1 MYRVNLS
8 AAAEEHYLD
17 FLHNNAENAVRYCIT
32 QDSAELLGI
41 CKENGLITAGNVT
54 GLIEFADEQGNTSAA
69 AFLLTVANS
78 PEHDNFC
85 DPLSSLEL

>member
-1 MYRVNLS
+1 M
-8 AAAEEHYLD
+8 
-17 FLHNNAENAVRYCIT
+17 
-32 QDSAELLGI
+32 Q
-41 CKENGLITAGNVT
+41 ENGLITAGNVT